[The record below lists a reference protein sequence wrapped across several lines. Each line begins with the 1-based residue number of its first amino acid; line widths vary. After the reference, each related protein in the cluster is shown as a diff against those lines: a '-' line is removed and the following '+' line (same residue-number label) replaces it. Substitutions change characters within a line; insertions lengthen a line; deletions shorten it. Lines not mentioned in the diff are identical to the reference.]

1 MSDTVPGSHLD
12 EDDADAYAL
21 GALQPAEAQ
30 AVATHIAACEMCH
43 ATVREA
49 ESAAAALALASPLH
63 RAPAALKSRVLAEAG
78 IVATTPQNPRSTRRV
93 RNIVRRT
100 IQLAPAVG
108 GIAAVTVAIMAFTGM
123 VSVRGQV
130 HDLQHQNA
138 DLQTQIASTL
148 SEKVQIGAITQR
160 LTDAE
165 KASFE
170 QSQDAQADHDLLLA
184 MLSPQSIVADVYTTS
199 DQQNAIGR
207 LIWSPADKKVF
218 FVAANLDPAPANET
232 YQLWVSEDGKYSSL
246 GTFTPDSTGFARYSA
261 TVPEGM
267 SEYQTAVVTVET
279 AGGAQQRS
287 GPSIFAADLSR
298 FHQAP

>member
-1 MSDTVPGSHLD
+1 MPGNHLTQEQAD
-12 EDDADAYAL
+12 EYAL
-21 GALQPAEAQ
+21 GASEPDTADAIAEHLADCRVCQ
-30 AVATHIAACEMCH
+30 GIVH
-43 ATVREA
+43 EA
-49 ESAAAALALASPLH
+49 EEVASSLALALPLH
-63 RAPAALKSRVLAEAG
+63 RSPAALKARVLSEAG
-78 IVATTPQNPRSTRRV
+78 ISRDRAPGKRR
-93 RNIVRRT
+93 IQTFLRRAVK
-100 IQLAPAVG
+100 LAPAAG

-130 HDLQHQNA
+130 HDLQRQNT

-148 SEKVQIGAITQR
+148 SEKVQIATITKR

-165 KASFE
+165 KASYE
-170 QSQDAQADHDLLLA
+170 QGQGAQADHELLVA

-232 YQLWVSEDGKYSSL
+232 YQLWVSENGKYSSL

-298 FHQAP
+298 FHQSP